1 MQSEGLSENVADSV
15 ETLGVLHAEG
25 VRIHVAC
32 SMGTGVFAN
41 AAVVSILKTVRVRLQ
56 NAIQVLN
63 ICIYQFIVVFFILS
77 SVYIFLSFVYI

>member
-41 AAVVSILKTVRVRLQ
+41 AAVVSILKMVRIRLQ
-56 NAIQVLN
+56 NASQVMN
-63 ICIYQFIVVFFILS
+63 ICIYI
-77 SVYIFLSFVYI
+77 YI